1 MKNIFSWQVW
11 PAKNT
16 MLGCVVVPFK
26 QVSLTKKNVSCKKM
40 LSLKN
45 CVIKKR
51 IEILENEFKLIAE
64 HGVT

>member
-1 MKNIFSWQVW
+1 
-11 PAKNT
+11 

-64 HGVT
+64 RGVT